1 MRKIALPTLAALAL
15 ALGACGGGATQDE
28 EPAGADEAPAVAD
41 GVTGDAVEAG
51 ADSAAE
57 ADSADAVATPTPT
70 PSPTPDV
77 AASAPASPSPA
88 VTPAVAAAVTAPP
101 AFALCRACHSTEA
114 GQNGIGPE
122 LEEGLG
128 LLRTEELLAARR
140 LDGARQYF
148 TRAYD
153 YGFSRDAEEAFRHW
167 PRDSLLADVVAV
179 PSIGREAFGVGG
191 GDWADVSL
199 IPDQVS
205 VSTRVEFVPAS

>member
-51 ADSAAE
+51 ADFAAE

-77 AASAPASPSPA
+77 AASASAPTSPSPA

-114 GQNGIGPE
+114 GQNGIGPTLAGVYGAKSAHISSFAYSSAME
-122 LEEGLG
+122 GADLTWNEATLDRYLENPAGVVPG
-128 LLRTEELLAARR
+128 TSMSFAGVKNAAQRK
-140 LDGARQYF
+140 AIV
-148 TRAYD
+148 D
-153 YGFSRDAEEAFRHW
+153 Y
-167 PRDSLLADVVAV
+167 LKTL
-179 PSIGREAFGVGG
+179 
-191 GDWADVSL
+191 
-199 IPDQVS
+199 
-205 VSTRVEFVPAS
+205 